1 MTIALFVEH
10 CTLYYMANNIKGINM
25 GIMKEKY
32 IEDQIAEE
40 TARKRLF
47 HNFKDVPQ
55 HVIDEDLVDEA
66 IERRHDRKQ
75 MEMFDDDDWNWSGR
89 R

>member
-10 CTLYYMANNIKGINM
+10 CTLYYMTNNIKGINM

-32 IEDQIAEE
+32 IEDQIAVEI
-40 TARKRLF
+40 ARKRLF

-55 HVIDEDLVDEA
+55 HVIDEEKVDEA
-66 IERRHDRKQ
+66 RERERDRMQIEK
-75 MEMFDDDDWNWSGR
+75 FDDPYMNWSGLR
-89 R
+89 

>member
-10 CTLYYMANNIKGINM
+10 CTLYYMTNNIKGINM

-32 IEDQIAEE
+32 IEDQIAVEI
-40 TARKRLF
+40 ARKRLF

-55 HVIDEDLVDEA
+55 HVIDEEKVDEA
-66 IERRHDRKQ
+66 IERRHDPKQ